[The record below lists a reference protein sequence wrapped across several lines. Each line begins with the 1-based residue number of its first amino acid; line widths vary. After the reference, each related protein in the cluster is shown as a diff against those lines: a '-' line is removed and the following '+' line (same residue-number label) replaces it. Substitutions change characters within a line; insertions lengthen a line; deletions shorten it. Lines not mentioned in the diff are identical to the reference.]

1 MSKFINKFDTMT
13 LKEIRC
19 AVESEIANHVL
30 QSFCIEFSEK
40 KRREMGY
47 PYMVMVEY
55 IKPKPEEDLDDDTGE
70 IVEDSERIEVV
81 GRLIMDGQNPDIPFM
96 TWVGYDPDLDEFEAL
111 QYTVVFAPNTT
122 SPSSLFYHLLS
133 EKNK

>member
-1 MSKFINKFDTMT
+1 MAKFKNKFDTMT
-13 LKEIRC
+13 LKEIRD

-55 IKPKPEEDLDDDTGE
+55 IKPHPEEDLDDDTGE
-70 IVEDSERIEVV
+70 IVEDTERIEVI
-81 GRLIMDGQNPDIPFM
+81 GRLIMDGKNPDVPFM
-96 TWVGYDPDLDEFEAL
+96 TWVGYDPDLDEFEAM

-122 SPSSLFYHLLS
+122 SPSSLFYHLLA